1 MRTHGGG
8 SGVRGVVVRVR
19 AVEESECEGGD
30 REAADAAK
38 DAAEDVKEW
47 LEELLNNK
55 ELYKFLVL
63 PMIDGDKK
71 KTER

>member
-1 MRTHGGG
+1 VQESPAVKEVGGE
-8 SGVRGVVVRVR
+8 V
-19 AVEESECEGGD
+19 AN
-30 REAADAAK
+30 AAK
-38 DAAEDVKEW
+38 DTAEDVKEW